1 MARQS
6 EVGANLIGLFH
17 DLSVSKDSG
26 SGAHSP
32 LPTDYICDPPC
43 MEMARTKRIRRSSI
57 SQLQNLVRQDRVDQ
71 TLLDIKEDIVFI
83 SKLIEIIEEQHR
95 ELELHWNEICRIHV

>member
-6 EVGANLIGLFH
+6 EVGANLIELFH

-26 SGAHSP
+26 TGVNPP
-32 LPTDYICDPPC
+32 LTFEHICDSPF
-43 MEMARTKRIRRSSI
+43 MEMVRAKRIRRSSI

-71 TLLDIKEDIVFI
+71 TLLDIKEDVVFI

-95 ELELHWNEICRIHV
+95 ELEIDWNEICRIHA